1 MMKKH
6 ILLFMVSI
14 LSLSCNSQDNNRN
27 KTEETDKQITEVPK
41 GSWKVDKAFD
51 ENGNLISYDSIYSW
65 SSHNKYDN
73 LNGVDKDSLMK
84 TFKSKFFTNFSQ
96 FENEGFEDVFSKDSL
111 FSNHFF
117 NDDFFGSN
125 FGQDFMDVDKMRQ
138 QMIDRQKSFLEKY
151 QSEFINPENNN

>member
-1 MMKKH
+1 MKKH

-151 QSEFINPENNN
+151 QSEFTNPEDNN